1 MANREIIWVSSL
13 DNANSNKINL
23 LENSMSDFYRN
34 SANYYSDIDFTAD
47 NWVNTGEKGYADIIE
62 TCRNTD
68 KILEVGCGSAN
79 ILKHGMI
86 GQSKYFGCDFS
97 EELIKSNKASYS
109 LANFDV
115 LTKPNFLPYADNTFD
130 VVYSV
135 FVIEHSCY
143 PAKFIDECCRVL
155 KQNGTLII
163 LCPDFLGR
171 GRMSSQRAGY
181 TQGTTTD
188 KLRKMKVIDAIVT
201 YYDNKIRIPAHCKSI
216 ASDRTPKFYIN
227 LQPTVFTDKFIPDVD
242 AVYLTYKQE
251 MQAYLM
257 GKMQLMENDGGLQ
270 KYEQERKLIYLKM
283 KKG

>member
-1 MANREIIWVSSL
+1 MANRKIIWVSSL
-13 DNANSNKINL
+13 DIANSDKINL
-23 LENSMSDFYRN
+23 LENSMSNFYRN
-34 SANYYSDIDFTAD
+34 SANYYADIDFTAD
-47 NWVNTGEKGYADIIE
+47 NWVNAGEKGYADIIE

-68 KILEVGCGSAN
+68 NILEVGCGSAN

-86 GQSKYFGCDFS
+86 EQSNYFGCDFS
-97 EELIKSNKASYS
+97 EELINSNKATYP
-109 LANFDV
+109 LANFDM
-115 LTKPNFLPYADNTFD
+115 LTKPNLLPYSDNMFD

-181 TQGTTTD
+181 SQGTTTD
-188 KLRKMKVIDAIVT
+188 KFRKLKIIDAIVT
-201 YYDNKIRIPAHCKSI
+201 YYDNKIRIPSHCKSF
-216 ASDRTPKFYIN
+216 AFESVPKFYIN
-227 LQPTVFTDKFIPDVD
+227 LQPTVFIDKFIPDVD
-242 AVYLTYKQE
+242 AVYITYKWE
-251 MQAYLM
+251 MQAYLT
-257 GKMQLMENDGGLQ
+257 GKMKLIENDVALK

-283 KKG
+283 RKQ